1 VLPEAAEAFLDE
13 RFEEFK
19 NAGSREARAKVGQEL
34 LADINAFVDAF
45 NIVSGNVNDAI
56 GQTIQEEDWEYRLA
70 A

>member
-1 VLPEAAEAFLDE
+1 MLPDAARRFLDAK
-13 RFEEFK
+13 FEEFK
-19 NAGSREARAKVGQEL
+19 NAGSREARAAVGQEL

-56 GQTIQEEDWEYRLA
+56 GQTIEKEEWEYRLA